1 MSQIKLSAS
10 KSPLHDNALDYL
22 IDSLD
27 AEDKQKFT
35 FQLDILE
42 SRDARTR
49 GK

>member
-1 MSQIKLSAS
+1 MYFKLQKFQKDAI
-10 KSPLHDNALDYL
+10 DNALDYL

-27 AEDKQKFT
+27 DEDKRKFT